1 MSETNILTADYLAQQ
16 PLHTTVPPR
25 LMDIF
30 LAYRELLAVH
40 HLAARIQDPSRLTTL
55 LCWAQMREYA
65 LSTRV
70 TNLKAILDELPASA
84 ENDIEKATCVAVDY
98 FVQILWLESHAER
111 TVFAPFHHSE
121 DSSEIL
127 EAVVLLEISPLTLW
141 ILFVAA
147 TVEFIVGK
155 RSPRTSIF
163 KNKFTGAL
171 QGLGLRSL
179 GPIRRSLEPF
189 LYEGVPFEQYLL
201 DLVRPIV
208 DLETTMDGNTDQGG
222 NGTVSSLSN
231 RPETSLGFSLRSMLK
246 GWNRDTLPPLSS

>member
-1 MSETNILTADYLAQQ
+1 MTLILLVSETNILTADYLTQQ
-16 PLHTTVPPR
+16 PLHGSVPPR

-65 LSTRV
+65 LSTRI
-70 TNLKAILDELPASA
+70 TNLKAVLDELPASTKT
-84 ENDIEKATCVAVDY
+84 NIERATCVAVDY
-98 FVQILWLESHAER
+98 FIQILWLQSHAER

-121 DSSEIL
+121 GSSEIL
-127 EAVVLLEISPLTLW
+127 EAVALLEISPLTLW

-155 RSPRTSIF
+155 RSPRTSMF

-208 DLETTMDGNTDQGG
+208 DLETTMDGNTDLGG

-231 RPETSLGFSLRSMLK
+231 RPKQAWDSAFEAC
-246 GWNRDTLPPLSS
+246 